1 MEFEAGNTSLM
12 SLFGYGE
19 QKNCAS
25 RDMYLKCIACFYIF
39 EVGVGKLLYKKGHE
53 KKKEKNS
60 FNYLLWVLSM
70 NMWP

>member
-39 EVGVGKLLYKKGHE
+39 EVVGKLLYKKGHE